1 MELMQDKAGVRVK
14 PQGAQWH
21 AVVRSRLAGR
31 FEGIARIVSGRKS
44 GAALEFDLIRYGSSA
59 MSLEVRAGGRR
70 AYLKLF
76 DPAHT
81 DYAYQREKAA
91 LCALRESGLVP
102 RILAY
107 ADKPRFLLCEWSGAA
122 AETEGNASLSPT
134 QFAEK
139 LGVWLAELDSVVPG
153 EDACGNWYTY
163 LQQFSGVFDMERIRI
178 ARDMLSEIP
187 LCGRAMSRNDTA
199 LTSFLDSAEG
209 HLMGCDFERAQMRP
223 RGWDYVLGYI
233 GLIEQFPENTGAVL
247 EAYSAGF
254 SRAHK
259 GALIVEELNVVSRI
273 LYTARAM
280 ADGRGAQLISWQ

>member
-139 LGVWLAELDSVVPG
+139 LGVWLAEQDRTD
-153 EDACGNWYTY
+153 E
-163 LQQFSGVFDMERIRI
+163 
-178 ARDMLSEIP
+178 
-187 LCGRAMSRNDTA
+187 
-199 LTSFLDSAEG
+199 AEG
-209 HLMGCDFERAQMRP
+209 ELVMAYETFVSYKLSPVDRIVATCEAIADICEKSGRSDEAQKWRGC
-223 RGWDYVLGYI
+223 
-233 GLIEQFPENTGAVL
+233 
-247 EAYSAGF
+247 
-254 SRAHK
+254 
-259 GALIVEELNVVSRI
+259 VVSD
-273 LYTARAM
+273 RAVREP
-280 ADGRGAQLISWQ
+280 GVK